1 MGLGVTDDAIWSAV
15 ETAPS
20 EISSSF
26 PCEHFSSLSPSPDP
40 RDAYVPSKLT
50 DQSKRLKRSYP
61 QVCVPESATQPARIT
76 SNFTYTRAAAAI
88 ILKIVYGYIV
98 VDGDD
103 SYVALANAAMRT
115 LGHAGIFGTFM
126 VDYIP
131 SLKYIP
137 SWFPGASFKR
147 QAREWHHLSRQMLES
162 LFDIVQRNMVSE
174 DSIYSYIC

>member
-1 MGLGVTDDAIWSAV
+1 M
-15 ETAPS
+15 
-20 EISSSF
+20 
-26 PCEHFSSLSPSPDP
+26 
-40 RDAYVPSKLT
+40 
-50 DQSKRLKRSYP
+50 
-61 QVCVPESATQPARIT
+61 
-76 SNFTYTRAAAAI
+76 
-88 ILKIVYGYIV
+88 